1 MRLYKSL
8 LLLFA
13 VIMTVACSS
22 GKSEIITVENG
33 QFIKNG
39 KPYYFIGTNMWYA
52 TILASEGE
60 GGDRERLSRELD
72 SLKSI
77 GIDNLRILVGADG
90 DCSLPCKVEP
100 MLQTAPGKYNDT
112 LLRGLDYLLVE
123 MGKRDMQA
131 VLYLNNSWEWSGG
144 YSQYLTWA
152 GYGKAPIPRIDGYSN
167 FETFV
172 GNYMKSDSAKAMYYK
187 HIENIVSRT
196 NTITGKPYK
205 EDPAIFSWQIANEPR
220 PFGKDNKELFAE
232 WISNSASLIK
242 SIDPNH
248 MVSIGSEGKYGC
260 QVDIQLWKELGKL
273 EQIDYMNIHIWP
285 HTWRWVSKEESE
297 PINDIEQ
304 GIESTTQ
311 YIKEH
316 LTLAAEVGKPLTLE
330 EFGYPRD
337 GFSFSLESTTVARDI
352 YYDYVMKYLI
362 AEAQGNGYLGG
373 CNFWAWSGSAAVNH
387 LWWEKGDDYTGDP
400 AQEEQGLYSVFNSD
414 STTLEVIKE
423 NTTALRKIM
432 ELP

>member
-1 MRLYKSL
+1 MRIFKSIFL
-8 LLLFA
+8 LIA
-13 VIMTVACSS
+13 VAMTAACCNGTSQ
-22 GKSEIITVENG
+22 IITVKDG
-33 QFIKNG
+33 QFVKNG

-60 GGDRERLSRELD
+60 GGNRERLARELD
-72 SLKSI
+72 SLKAL

-90 DCSLPCKVEP
+90 DSSLPCKVEP
-100 MLQTAPGKYNDT
+100 MLQTAPGVYNDT

-172 GNYMKSDSAKAMYYK
+172 GNYMKSDTAKNLYFNHLK
-187 HIENIVSRT
+187 NIVSRT
-196 NTITGKPYK
+196 NTITGKPYS

-220 PFGKDNKELFAE
+220 PFGKENKELFAQ
-232 WISNSASLIK
+232 WIAESASIIK

-260 QVDIQLWKELGKL
+260 QVDIQLWKELGAL
-273 EQIDYMNIHIWP
+273 DQIDYMNIHIWP

-297 PINDIEQ
+297 PMNDIEQ
-304 GIESTTQ
+304 GIEYTFK
-311 YIKEH
+311 YIDEH
-316 LTLAAEVGKPLTLE
+316 LLLAKEVGKPLTLE

-337 GFSFSLESTTVARDI
+337 GFSFSTESTTAARDI
-352 YYDYVMKYLI
+352 YYDNVMKFLI
-362 AEAQGNGYLGG
+362 SQAQNGGTLGG
-373 CNFWAWSGSAAVNH
+373 CNFWAWSGSAKVNH

-400 AQEEQGLYSVFNSD
+400 AQEEQGLYSVFLSD
-414 STTLEVIKE
+414 RSTIKVIKSNIE
-423 NTTALRKIM
+423 
-432 ELP
+432 ELHETLNY

>member
-1 MRLYKSL
+1 MRIFKLFFL
-8 LLLFA
+8 LTTLLS
-13 VIMTVACSS
+13 IVACETET
-22 GKSEIITVENG
+22 SEIITVKDG

-52 TILASEGE
+52 AILGSEGT
-60 GGDRERLSRELD
+60 GGDRDRLVRELD
-72 SLKSI
+72 SLKAL
-77 GIDNLRILVGADG
+77 GIENLRILVGADG

-100 MLQTAPGKYNDT
+100 MLQIAPGVYNDT
-112 LLRGLDYLLVE
+112 LLKGLDYLLVE

-172 GNYMKSDSAKAMYYK
+172 GNYMKSDSAKAMYYN
-187 HIENIVSRT
+187 HIKNIVSRT
-196 NTITGKPYK
+196 NSITGKPYK
-205 EDPAIFSWQIANEPR
+205 DDPAIFSWQIANEPR
-220 PFGKDNKELFAE
+220 PFGKDNKELFAQ
-232 WISNSASLIK
+232 WIAKSAELIK

-260 QVDIQLWKELGKL
+260 QVDIQLWKELGEL
-273 EQIDYMNIHIWP
+273 ESIDYMNIHIWP

-304 GIESTTQ
+304 GIAQTVK
-311 YIKEH
+311 YIEEH
-316 LTLAAEVGKPLTLE
+316 LELATQVGKPLTLE

-337 GFSFSLESTTVARDI
+337 GFSFSLESSTAARDI
-352 YYDYVMKYLI
+352 YYDHVMKYLI
-362 AEAQGNGYLGG
+362 NQAQNNGILGG
-373 CNFWAWSGSAAVNH
+373 CNFWAWSGSAQVNH

-400 AQEEQGLYSVFNSD
+400 AQEEQGLYSVFLSD
-414 STTLEVIKE
+414 RSTIEVIEKNIE
-423 NTTALRKIM
+423 
-432 ELP
+432 ELYQVIR